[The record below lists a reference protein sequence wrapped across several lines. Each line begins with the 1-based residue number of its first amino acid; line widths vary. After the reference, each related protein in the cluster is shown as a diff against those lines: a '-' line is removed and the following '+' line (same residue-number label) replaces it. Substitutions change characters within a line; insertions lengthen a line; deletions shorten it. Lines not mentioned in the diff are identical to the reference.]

1 MSSSDYNSMLA
12 MSSFMHI
19 FMHIFMHKTLLF
31 ILSFAWDSISTM
43 LDSKV
48 VVFYYIV

>member
-1 MSSSDYNSMLA
+1 MLSSDYNSMLA
-12 MSSFMHI
+12 MSS